1 MFTRRRFQSFAVE
14 NRDDS
19 VAIGNQ
25 SRFLEPI
32 GYVGYAGPPDAQHLR

>member
-1 MFTRRRFQSFAVE
+1 MFTRRRFKSLAVE

-19 VAIGNQ
+19 MTIGNQ
-25 SRFLEPI
+25 SCLLKPI